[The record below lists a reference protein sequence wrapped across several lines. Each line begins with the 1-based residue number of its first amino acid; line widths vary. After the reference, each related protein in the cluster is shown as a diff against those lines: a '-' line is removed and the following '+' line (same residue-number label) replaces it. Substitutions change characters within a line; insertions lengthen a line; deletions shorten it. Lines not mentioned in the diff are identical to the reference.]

1 MKPKDTI
8 RGPRPK
14 AAAPRFAASLLLMVA
29 LVGCGGG
36 GGTPPVTENPVPTL
50 TSISPTSATVGGLA
64 FTLTVNGSNFI
75 STSVVRWNAS
85 DRTTT
90 FVSAAQ
96 LTASIPATDIA
107 AAGTV
112 QVTVFNPSPGGG
124 TSTGLTFTIENP
136 APTLTSLS
144 PTSALASGPAFTLT
158 VNGSNFISTS
168 VVRWNAFDCT
178 TTFVSAAQLTASIPA
193 SDIAAAGTAEVTV
206 FNPTPGGGTSNPLTF
221 TIAAA
226 QPLAI
231 TTTQLPASAG
241 GKSYDVTLAGQGG
254 APPVTWSLTA
264 GSLPPSLTLDSPSGR
279 IAGTVTPVGSST
291 TKNFTVQ
298 ATDSSLPARQASK
311 ALSILVRA
319 GGLGSNNV
327 CSPGTTVGTTAISN
341 GRVRASISPYGD
353 VDVYSFHGTAGA
365 QVTIEIFAQR
375 LDLDGDAS
383 TRDSWLDSVVQFLDG
398 SCSQLTFNDD
408 INPGIIQDSLIE
420 NYTLPAT
427 GTYFILVRD
436 FRGDGR
442 PDLIYELSLSGAN

>member
-1 MKPKDTI
+1 VKPKDTI
-8 RGPRPK
+8 RRPRPK
-14 AAAPRFAASLLLMVA
+14 AAAPRFAASLLLIVA

-36 GGTPPVTENPVPTL
+36 GGGGAPPPSQNPVPTL
-50 TSISPTSATVGGLA
+50 TSLSPTSAVAGGLA
-64 FTLTVNGSNFI
+64 FTLTVNGSNFL

-85 DRTTT
+85 DR
-90 FVSAAQ
+90 A
-96 LTASIPATDIA
+96 
-107 AAGTV
+107 
-112 QVTVFNPSPGGG
+112 
-124 TSTGLTFTIENP
+124 
-136 APTLTSLS
+136 
-144 PTSALASGPAFTLT
+144 
-158 VNGSNFISTS
+158 
-168 VVRWNAFDCT
+168 

-193 SDIAAAGTAEVTV
+193 SDLAAAGTAEVTV

-226 QPLAI
+226 QPLVIA
-231 TTTQLPASAG
+231 TTQLPASAG
-241 GKSYDVTLAGQGG
+241 GKSYDVTLATQGG

-264 GSLPPSLTLDSPSGR
+264 GSLPPSLTLDSAAGR
-279 IAGTVTPVGSST
+279 IAGTVTAVGSDT

-298 ATDSSLPARQASK
+298 ATDSSLPARQGSK

-319 GGLGSNNV
+319 GALGSNNV

-353 VDVYSFHGTAGA
+353 IDVYSFHGTAGA

-375 LDLDGDAS
+375 LDLDGDPS
-383 TRDSWLDSVVQFLDG
+383 TRDSWLDSVVQLLDG

-408 INPGIIQDSLIE
+408 IDPGVTQDSLIE

-427 GTYFILVRD
+427 GTYFIVVRD

-442 PDLIYELSLSGAN
+442 PDLIYELSLSGAD